1 MAAWL
6 AGRRAWVTQELDL
19 HPVLFR
25 GSCNN
30 HELNGEELP
39 EEVAVVW
46 VRGAVGNLLLVSLQS
61 MWSTPT

>member
-1 MAAWL
+1 MAWL

-19 HPVLFR
+19 HPALFR
-25 GSCNN
+25 GSSNN
-30 HELNGEELP
+30 RELNCEELP

-46 VRGAVGNLLLVSLQS
+46 VRGAVGNLLVVSLQS

>member
-1 MAAWL
+1 M
-6 AGRRAWVTQELDL
+6 GRRAWVAQELDL
-19 HPVLFR
+19 HP
-25 GSCNN
+25 GSSNN
-30 HELNGEELP
+30 RELNCEELP

>member
-1 MAAWL
+1 M
-6 AGRRAWVTQELDL
+6 
-19 HPVLFR
+19 LFR
-25 GSCNN
+25 RSSNN
-30 HELNGEELP
+30 PELNGKELP